1 MATLRAEPVAIIPNE
16 NYVAFY
22 NPRERHHRDWLL
34 AVLDH
39 LTTVD
44 PKALSEGPL
53 RDLWTQGGVTA
64 EVSAEDVAL
73 ALPLIR
79 EFEGLHLEAYP
90 DPKTGGKPWTI
101 GWGSTRL
108 ADNREVQPGDKIT
121 QREADTL
128 LQMRVN
134 ADREVMAGRIPTW
147 GQMSAPQR
155 AALLSFAYNLG
166 SHWYDGKGFATLT
179 KAVREANWGAVPAA
193 LELYRNPGSNVEAGL
208 LRRRRA
214 EGRMFASGT
223 TAAAPAPA
231 ALVAVYPN
239 PLQVYPYRQLD
250 SETDQARRMCFSS
263 SNAMLVEYLK
273 PGTLKGPNGDDQYLR
288 TVKRFGDTTSI
299 QAQMRALASYGIKA
313 RFIENAKPETLEQQ
327 ISRGIPVPCGY
338 IHRGPVDRPTGGGH
352 WLTVIGFA
360 GTELIVHDPLGRPDL
375 QNGTTLNTNGIGIR
389 LPRQLFFRRWEVEP
403 IGGGAFR
410 YAPGRGWAI
419 IAER

>member
-1 MATLRAEPVAIIPNE
+1 LLSAVAVIPNE

-39 LTTVD
+39 LTAID
-44 PKALSEGPL
+44 PKALSVGPL
-53 RDLWTQGGVTA
+53 RDLWLQGGVTA
-64 EVSAEDVAL
+64 EVAAEDVAL

-90 DPKTGGKPWTI
+90 DPLSGGRPWTI
-101 GWGSTRL
+101 GRGSTRL
-108 ADNREVQPGDKIT
+108 SDGRDVRAGDKISR
-121 QREADTL
+121 QEADTL
-128 LQMRVN
+128 LLLQVN

-166 SHWYDGKGFATLT
+166 PRWYGSPGFATLT
-179 KAVREANWGAVPAA
+179 QAVQEAAWGAVPKA

-214 EGRMFASGT
+214 EGKLFASGT
-223 TAAAPAPA
+223 AAPAAAAPAPTKTQA
-231 ALVAVYPN
+231 N

-250 SETDQARRMCFSS
+250 SATDQARRMCFSS
-263 SNAMLVEYLK
+263 SCAMLVEHLK

-288 TVKRFGDTTSI
+288 TVQRHGDTTSV
-299 QAQMRALASYGIKA
+299 QAQLRALAAYGIKA
-313 RFIENAKPETLEQQ
+313 RFVDSANTATLVQQ
-327 ISRGIPVPCGY
+327 INRGIPIPCGY
-338 IHRGPVDRPTGGGH
+338 IHRGKLERPTGGGH
-352 WLTVIGFA
+352 WLTVIGF
-360 GTELIVHDPLGRPDL
+360 TSKELIVHDPLGRPDL
-375 QNGTTLNTNGIGIR
+375 QNGTTIDSNGLNAR
-389 LPRQLFFRRWEVEP
+389 LPMDLFSRRWEVEP
-403 IGGGAFR
+403 IGGGAYR
-410 YAPGRGWAI
+410 HAPGRGWAI